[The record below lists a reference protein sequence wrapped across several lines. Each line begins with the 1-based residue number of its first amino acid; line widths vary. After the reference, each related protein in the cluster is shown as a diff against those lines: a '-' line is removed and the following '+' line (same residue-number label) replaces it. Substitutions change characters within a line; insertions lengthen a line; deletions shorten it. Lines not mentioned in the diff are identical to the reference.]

1 MNYFII
7 KFRDGDNVHSHRHE
21 NYDSEGDIEGYGDVM
36 RFETREKAEA
46 FLKELD
52 EREFD
57 RWVEGEEQ

>member
-1 MNYFII
+1 
-7 KFRDGDNVHSHRHE
+7 
-21 NYDSEGDIEGYGDVM
+21 M